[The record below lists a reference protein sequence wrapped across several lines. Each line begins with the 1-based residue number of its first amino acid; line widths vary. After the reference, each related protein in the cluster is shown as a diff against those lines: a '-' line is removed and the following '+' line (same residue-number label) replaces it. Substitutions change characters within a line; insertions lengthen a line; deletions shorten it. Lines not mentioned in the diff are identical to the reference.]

1 LRLVPGIFLTVGG
14 TLSLV
19 SWFQH
24 RKDRIRSEEEKK
36 QQCKGGASCS
46 PADTANEKKEENQ

>member
-19 SWFQH
+19 SWFQQ
-24 RKDRIRSEEEKK
+24 RKDRIRREEEEK
-36 QQCKGGASCS
+36 QQRKSGACCA
-46 PADTANEKKEENQ
+46 PADTAKEEKEDDR